1 MSFSMVLG
9 RVLLPLAGL
18 GVATALA
25 WHYGIGPIEL
35 PPGLT
40 ALSAS
45 APPAADDHDPA
56 SSADRGPARPAE
68 PAATIVAEGRVVAY
82 PGTQVIVGA
91 EVTGTVVRVAVVEK
105 SPVRRGDL
113 LVEFRSGELR
123 AQVAEAAAKL
133 AEAEADVG
141 RLEVD
146 HLRAE
151 ALLARQATPRQ
162 EFDQTRFNLLAQRAR
177 RDAMAAAH
185 DRLVAQLAR
194 YRVVAPID
202 GVVTARQAQPGETVA
217 AAAPLVTITDL
228 TRIRIE
234 AEVDEY
240 DIASCR
246 VGSPVKIT
254 AEGYPDRSW
263 RGAVEE
269 VADVLVGR
277 RIRPEDPGKPTDTR
291 VLPVRI
297 AFREATPLRLGQ
309 RVEVEIDRA
318 GDDAPPSATRPTLTP
333 PYGAEP
339 PGAARAGSGA
349 TAASPSAAR
358 SVQ

>member
-1 MSFSMVLG
+1 MVLG

-25 WHYGIGPIEL
+25 WHYGVGRIEL
-35 PPGLT
+35 PSGLA
-40 ALSAS
+40 ALSAP
-45 APPAADDHDPA
+45 ARPAAGDA
-56 SSADRGPARPAE
+56 GSSADRDRARPDE
-68 PAATIVAEGRVVAY
+68 PGATTVAEGRVVAY

-91 EVTGTVVRVAVVEK
+91 EITGTIVRVAVVEK

-113 LVEFRSGELR
+113 LVEFRSAELK
-123 AQVAEAAAKL
+123 AQVAEAAARL
-133 AEAEADVG
+133 AEAEADVA
-141 RLEVD
+141 RLEAD

-151 ALLARQATPRQ
+151 ALLARKATTRQ
-162 EFDQTRFNLLAQRAR
+162 EYDQTRFNLLAQRAR

-185 DRLVAQLAR
+185 ERLVAQLER

-202 GVVTARQAQPGETVA
+202 GVITARQAQPGETVA
-217 AAAPLVTITDL
+217 AATPLVTITDL

-246 VGSPVKIT
+246 VGCPVKIT

-263 RGAVEE
+263 RGVVEE

-309 RVEVEIDRA
+309 RVEVEIERA
-318 GDDAPPSATRPTLTP
+318 GGEASVSAISPPRDAER
-333 PYGAEP
+333 
-339 PGAARAGSGA
+339 PGAAPAGRGA
-349 TAASPSAAR
+349 PVASPSAGRSAR
-358 SVQ
+358 